1 MSLASPAVVLIGS
14 SCRRGRS
21 RRAAS
26 GGRAITPAVTPRRW
40 GQSACRVRITPIV
53 RARADNIPGTGQDT
67 FSSSIG
73 APNEFSAPLDASG
86 GSAAGRSKPGDRL
99 SGDGENDW
107 LTLTLLAAVA
117 IFVCYAD
124 RSNISTAIIPMAKD
138 FGWDKIQ
145 TGGVL
150 SAFFYGYAL
159 TQLVGGRLADSFG
172 GKRVLALGVLGW
184 SLATF
189 VTPLAAA
196 AGAIPLVAARVTLGA
211 GEGVAFPAVHSLISR
226 HVPKD
231 RQSTAVAAVT
241 AASYGGAAFA
251 FGVTPAVVLAGGWE
265 AAFYTFGSAAIF
277 WFPFW
282 AASSFK
288 VVNDAAN
295 GGGKYGA
302 ESAGKPGVIDEW
314 LALVKTRE
322 VRAICVAQFAQS
334 WGGYGL
340 LSWLPTY
347 FEEALGVPLGDLPAF
362 TVLPYFI
369 QGIVGV
375 GSGVVADQW
384 LREGKFSTK
393 FIRRAFQTVGMVG
406 PAVCLA
412 GAAVLGGAGATDANI
427 FAAAVLVDVGL
438 ALSALTLAG
447 VSVSHLDVA
456 PRHAGLVFA
465 TGNTCATIAG
475 IIAVP
480 LSGWVLE
487 ATGQSWSAVFGVIAV
502 LYVVGAA
509 LWWAWV
515 GDEPVPEDSL

>member
-1 MSLASPAVVLIGS
+1 MSLASPAGVLIGS
-14 SCRRGRS
+14 SCGRGRS
-21 RRAAS
+21 RRAVS
-26 GGRAITPAVTPRRW
+26 GGRAITPAVTPRLW
-40 GQSACRVRITPIV
+40 GQSACRVRIAPIV
-53 RARADNIPGTGQDT
+53 RTRADNSPGTGQDT

-73 APNEFSAPLDASG
+73 APNEFAAPLDASG

-196 AGAIPLVAARVTLGA
+196 GGAIPLVAARVTLGA

-251 FGVTPAVVLAGGWE
+251 FGARQSIKDRAKTARL
-265 AAFYTFGSAAIF
+265 GSA
-277 WFPFW
+277 
-282 AASSFK
+282 
-288 VVNDAAN
+288 
-295 GGGKYGA
+295 
-302 ESAGKPGVIDEW
+302 
-314 LALVKTRE
+314 
-322 VRAICVAQFAQS
+322 
-334 WGGYGL
+334 
-340 LSWLPTY
+340 
-347 FEEALGVPLGDLPAF
+347 LGEIG
-362 TVLPYFI
+362 
-369 QGIVGV
+369 
-375 GSGVVADQW
+375 
-384 LREGKFSTK
+384 
-393 FIRRAFQTVGMVG
+393 
-406 PAVCLA
+406 
-412 GAAVLGGAGATDANI
+412 
-427 FAAAVLVDVGL
+427 
-438 ALSALTLAG
+438 
-447 VSVSHLDVA
+447 
-456 PRHAGLVFA
+456 
-465 TGNTCATIAG
+465 
-475 IIAVP
+475 
-480 LSGWVLE
+480 
-487 ATGQSWSAVFGVIAV
+487 
-502 LYVVGAA
+502 
-509 LWWAWV
+509 
-515 GDEPVPEDSL
+515 

>member
-1 MSLASPAVVLIGS
+1 MSLASPAGVLIGS
-14 SCRRGRS
+14 SCGRGRS
-21 RRAAS
+21 RRAVS
-26 GGRAITPAVTPRRW
+26 GGRAITPAVTPRLW
-40 GQSACRVRITPIV
+40 GQSACRVRIAPIV
-53 RARADNIPGTGQDT
+53 RTRADNSPGTGQDT

-73 APNEFSAPLDASG
+73 APNEFAAPLDASG

-196 AGAIPLVAARVTLGA
+196 GGAIPLVAARVTLGA

-265 AAFYTFGSAAIF
+265 AAFYTFGAAAIF

-288 VVNDAAN
+288 VVNDAG

-302 ESAGKPGVIDEW
+302 DSAGKTGVIDEW

-412 GAAVLGGAGATDANI
+412 GAAVLGGAGATDANV
-427 FAAAVLVDVGL
+427 FATAVLVDVGL